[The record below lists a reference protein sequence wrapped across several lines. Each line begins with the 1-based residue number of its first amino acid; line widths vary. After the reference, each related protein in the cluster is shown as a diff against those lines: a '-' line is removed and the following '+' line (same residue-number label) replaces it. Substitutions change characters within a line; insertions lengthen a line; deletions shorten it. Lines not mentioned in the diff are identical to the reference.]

1 MINYYSDEY
10 WERPFQ
16 KQSILKVMWDKLFKN
31 GPSVKNGTRTYL

>member
-16 KQSILKVMWDKLFKN
+16 KHSILKVMWDKLFKN
-31 GPSVKNGTRTYL
+31 GPSEIF

>member
-16 KQSILKVMWDKLFKN
+16 ILKVMWDKLFKN
-31 GPSVKNGTRTYL
+31 GPSEIF